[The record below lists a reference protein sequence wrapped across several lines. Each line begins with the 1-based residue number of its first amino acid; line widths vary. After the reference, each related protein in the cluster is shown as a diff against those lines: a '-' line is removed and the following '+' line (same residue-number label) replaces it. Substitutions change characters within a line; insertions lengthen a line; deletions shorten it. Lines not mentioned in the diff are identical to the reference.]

1 MRRTLIILVILAV
14 VIGGSLVVYRYTS
27 QAKEPPAPDYE
38 TIAVDEGNLVSTV
51 SATGSIEPEDEVA
64 LLFRGASR
72 VAEMLVKEGDPVTAD
87 QVVARLDT
95 TDISLAM
102 AQAETNLAISQA
114 QLAKLKTPVADVEI
128 TAAQAAITSA
138 EAAAASARAALESAQ
153 ASYND
158 LVAGPSADEQQA
170 AQATLER
177 ARIVRDQAQA
187 AYDQVA
193 GQPNIGMLPQS
204 AQLQQ
209 ATVDYATAA
218 ANNRIATAQPKAS
231 QLAAARAQIEQ
242 AKASVVQ
249 AEASLA
255 NAQSSLDRLQRGP
268 DEQDLAISEAQ
279 VRQSELAIAQ
289 SRLNESNSELV
300 SPISGTVTSVN
311 VGIGELPPAG
321 QAAVVVTDLSRF
333 HLDILV
339 DEIDIGK
346 LSEGQPVNVTLDAL
360 PDEVISGHID
370 RISPTPVSSGGI
382 TSYKVTVVVDETTAP
397 LRSGLSATASITTD
411 ELRDVV
417 LVPNRAIQIDRTSGR
432 AFVEKIVNGIPTN
445 TEVQLGAR
453 NEQYSQILS
462 GVEAGDELA
471 IRSGGALDNLR
482 SSMFGGG

>member
-1 MRRTLIILVILAV
+1 MRRTAIILVILAV
-14 VIGGSLVVYRYTS
+14 VIGGSLVLYRYTS

-38 TIAVDEGNLVSTV
+38 TITAEKGNLISTV

-72 VAEMLVKEGDPVTAD
+72 VAEVLVKEGDQVAVD
-87 QVVARLDT
+87 QVLARLDT

-114 QLAKLKTPVADVEI
+114 QLEKLKTPSADVDI
-128 TAAQAAITSA
+128 TAAQAAVTSA
-138 EAAAASARAALESAQ
+138 QAAADSARSALASAQ

-158 LVAGPSADEQQA
+158 LVNGPSADELQA

-177 ARIVRDQAQA
+177 ARIVRDQAQS

-193 GQPNIGMLPQS
+193 NQPNVGMLPQS

-209 ATVDYATAA
+209 ATVDYETAA
-218 ANNRIATAQPKAS
+218 ANYRITTAKPKAS
-231 QLAAARAQIEQ
+231 QLAAARAQIAQ
-242 AKASVVQ
+242 AEASVAQ
-249 AEASLA
+249 SEASLA

-268 DEQDLAISEAQ
+268 AEQDLAISEAQ

-300 SPISGTVTSVN
+300 SPISGVATSVN
-311 VGIGELPPAG
+311 IGIGELPPAG
-321 QAAVVVTDLSRF
+321 QPAVVITDLSRF

-339 DEIDIGK
+339 DEIDIAK
-346 LSEGQPVNVTLDAL
+346 LSEGQPVSITLDAL
-360 PDEVISGHID
+360 PDAVIGGHID
-370 RISPTPVSSGGI
+370 RISPTPVSSTGI
-382 TSYKVTVVVDETTAP
+382 TTYKVTVVVDETNAA

-411 ELRDVV
+411 ELRDIV
-417 LVPNRAIQIDRTSGR
+417 LLPNRAIQIDRSSGR
-432 AFVEKIVNGIPTN
+432 ALVEKIVNGVPTT
-445 TEVQLGAR
+445 TEVQLGSR

-471 IRSGGALDNLR
+471 IRSGGGLDQLR
-482 SSMFGGG
+482 STMFGGG

>member
-1 MRRTLIILVILAV
+1 MRRALIILVVLAV
-14 VIGGSLVVYRYTS
+14 LIGGSFVIYRYTS

-38 TIAVDEGNLVSTV
+38 TIAVEEGNLISTV

-72 VAEMLVKEGDPVTAD
+72 VAEVLVKEGDQVTAD
-87 QVVARLDT
+87 EVLARLDT

-114 QLAKLKTPVADVEI
+114 QLEKLKTPPADVEI
-128 TAAQAAITSA
+128 AAAQAAVTSA
-138 EAAAASARAALESAQ
+138 EAAAASARVALESAQ

-158 LVAGPSADEQQA
+158 LVSGPTADEQQA

-193 GQPNIGMLPQS
+193 NQPNIAMLPQS

-209 ATVDYATAA
+209 ATVDYETAA
-218 ANNRIATAQPKAS
+218 ANYRITTAKPKAS

-242 AKASVVQ
+242 AKASVAQ
-249 AEASLA
+249 ADASLA

-268 DEQDLAISEAQ
+268 EEQDLAIAEAQ

-289 SRLNESNSELV
+289 SRLNETNSELV
-300 SPISGTVTSVN
+300 SPISGVATSVN
-311 VGIGELPPAG
+311 VGIGELPPTG
-321 QAAVVVTDLSRF
+321 QPAVVVTDLSRF

-346 LSEGQPVNVTLDAL
+346 LSEGQAVNVTLDAM
-360 PDEVISGHID
+360 PEAVISGHID
-370 RISPTPVSSGGI
+370 RISPTPVSSAGI
-382 TSYKVTVVVDETTAP
+382 TSYKVTVVVDETSAP
-397 LRSGLSATASITTD
+397 LRSGLSATASIITD
-411 ELRDVV
+411 ELRDIV
-417 LVPNRAIQIDRTSGR
+417 LAPNRAIQVDRSSGR

-453 NEQYSQILS
+453 NELYSQILS
-462 GVEAGDELA
+462 GVEPGDDLA
-471 IRSGGALDNLR
+471 IRSGGLDSLR